1 MFSEL
6 NLIFQFVFNFK
17 SFSTFGV
24 RYKSY
29 CSNIARTFLVDP
41 SEKIQ
46 AMYELL
52 VDAEE
57 HILSELKDG
66 AKMSDV
72 YNSTIEM
79 VKKEKPELVIFHF
92 NPSGYSGSVG

>member
-1 MFSEL
+1 L
-6 NLIFQFVFNFK
+6 LTFVN
-17 SFSTFGV
+17 STFGV

-46 AMYELL
+46 SMYELL

-66 AKMSDV
+66 AKLSDV
-72 YNSTIEM
+72 YNSTVAM
-79 VKKEKPELVIFHF
+79 VKKEKPELV
-92 NPSGYSGSVG
+92 NETSG

>member
-1 MFSEL
+1 MTST
-6 NLIFQFVFNFK
+6 
-17 SFSTFGV
+17 TFGV
-24 RYKSY
+24 PSKSY

-57 HILSELKDG
+57 HILSELKHG
-66 AKMSDV
+66 AKLSSV
-72 YNSTIEM
+72 YNSTVEM
-79 VKKEKPELVIFHF
+79 VKKEKPEMVISLHHALVGCYYPQIAAIL
-92 NPSGYSGSVG
+92 

>member
-1 MFSEL
+1 
-6 NLIFQFVFNFK
+6 
-17 SFSTFGV
+17 
-24 RYKSY
+24 
-29 CSNIARTFLVDP
+29 
-41 SEKIQ
+41 
-46 AMYELL
+46 MYELL

>member
-1 MFSEL
+1 MYL
-6 NLIFQFVFNFK
+6 NVFIGLGITQKSKSLIV
-17 SFSTFGV
+17 FSTFGV

-66 AKMSDV
+66 AKLSDV
-72 YNSTIEM
+72 YNSTVDM
-79 VKKEKPELVIFHF
+79 VKKEKPELVSFKF
-92 NPSGYSGSVG
+92 CK